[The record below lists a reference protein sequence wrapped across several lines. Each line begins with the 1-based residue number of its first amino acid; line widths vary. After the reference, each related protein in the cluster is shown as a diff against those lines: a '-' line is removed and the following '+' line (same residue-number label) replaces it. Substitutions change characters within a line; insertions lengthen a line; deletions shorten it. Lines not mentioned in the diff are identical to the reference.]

1 MSIAQDLGLHGLLL
15 MLVVG
20 LATLAV
26 RRVLEVQG
34 VSVTSYE
41 ALVIALVPLL
51 IWYTL
56 HWLGPVAVTILM
68 N

>member
-1 MSIAQDLGLHGLLL
+1 

-20 LATLAV
+20 LSTLAV

-34 VSVTSYE
+34 VSVTSCE

-51 IWYTL
+51 IWYVL
-56 HWLGPVAVTILM
+56 HWLGPVAVAILM
-68 N
+68 G